1 MTCPTRSTASSSSSG
16 LGRSVSRVDA
26 AARSARAV
34 RPCSCC
40 GRTRRQPPISSTPTP
55 RVACAR
61 SRRSPWAS
69 ADPLSVAALQGP
81 HTAVAGGTRGVGG
94 DDSSGGRRLARAVSG
109 EERFL
114 QLRIADVGVGRSGGE
129 GLRVLVED
137 ASGHVW
143 EDAGN
148 EL

>member
-1 MTCPTRSTASSSSSG
+1 M
-16 LGRSVSRVDA
+16 
-26 AARSARAV
+26 
-34 RPCSCC
+34 
-40 GRTRRQPPISSTPTP
+40 
-55 RVACAR
+55 
-61 SRRSPWAS
+61 
-69 ADPLSVAALQGP
+69 
-81 HTAVAGGTRGVGG
+81 
-94 DDSSGGRRLARAVSG
+94 SG